1 MRNLSLIIQREYLA
15 RVRNKTFIIMTF
27 LSPLI
32 FVGMIMLI
40 AYLSML
46 NSTEQKIIGIHD
58 ETGLF
63 FLRNLRM
70 GNRFSTWI
78 IPKNLSSRP
87 VRKYWTASISGLS
100 ISGKWK
106 PGMPGRRK
114 LNSSEKKRLALE
126 RWKILKN
133 DIRQAY
139 ARTANPERN

>member
-63 FLRNLRM
+63 FF
-70 GNRFSTWI
+70 GI
-78 IPKNLSSRP
+78 
-87 VRKYWTASISGLS
+87 
-100 ISGKWK
+100 
-106 PGMPGRRK
+106 
-114 LNSSEKKRLALE
+114 
-126 RWKILKN
+126 
-133 DIRQAY
+133 
-139 ARTANPERN
+139 